1 MVLPS
6 LLFSQPIHTIIGGLL
21 TIHPNI
27 STQIM
32 AGKTHLGITDLLS
45 AHQAQILSIAEKHGA
60 SNVRVFGSVA
70 RGEANEDS
78 DIDFLVDYD
87 LEKIT
92 PWFPSGLLLDLE
104 QLLNRKVD
112 VATIDML
119 KDRIRDRV
127 LQTAQKL

>member
-1 MVLPS
+1 
-6 LLFSQPIHTIIGGLL
+6 
-21 TIHPNI
+21 
-27 STQIM
+27 M
-32 AGKTHLGITDLLS
+32 ASKIQLGIRDLLS
-45 AHQAQILSIAEKHGA
+45 AHQTQILLLAEKHGA

-104 QLLNRKVD
+104 QLLNCKVD
-112 VATIDML
+112 VATVDML

-127 LQTAQKL
+127 LQEAVAL

>member
-1 MVLPS
+1 
-6 LLFSQPIHTIIGGLL
+6 
-21 TIHPNI
+21 
-27 STQIM
+27 M
-32 AGKTHLGITDLLS
+32 ASKIQLGIKDLLS
-45 AHQAQILSIAEKHGA
+45 THQAQILSIAEKHGA

-112 VATIDML
+112 VATVDML

-127 LQTAQKL
+127 LLEAVAL

>member
-1 MVLPS
+1 
-6 LLFSQPIHTIIGGLL
+6 
-21 TIHPNI
+21 
-27 STQIM
+27 M
-32 AGKTHLGITDLLS
+32 ASKIQLGIRDLLS
-45 AHQAQILSIAEKHGA
+45 THQAQILSIAEKHGA

-104 QLLNRKVD
+104 QLLNCKVD
-112 VATIDML
+112 VATVDML

-127 LQTAQKL
+127 LLEAVAFLTSPQIWPEQCLCGQHPVIVKT

>member
-1 MVLPS
+1 
-6 LLFSQPIHTIIGGLL
+6 
-21 TIHPNI
+21 
-27 STQIM
+27 M
-32 AGKTHLGITDLLS
+32 ASKIQLGIKDLLS
-45 AHQAQILSIAEKHGA
+45 AHQSQILSIAEKHGA

-112 VATIDML
+112 VATVDML
-119 KDRIRDRV
+119 KDRIRDRI
-127 LQTAQKL
+127 LLEAIAL

>member
-1 MVLPS
+1 MVS
-6 LLFSQPIHTIIGGLL
+6 EIQ
-21 TIHPNI
+21 
-27 STQIM
+27 
-32 AGKTHLGITDLLS
+32 LGISDLLS

-60 SNVRVFGSVA
+60 SNVRIFGSVA
-70 RGEANEDS
+70 RGEATESS

-112 VATIDML
+112 VATVDML

-127 LQTAQKL
+127 LLEAIAL

>member
-1 MVLPS
+1 
-6 LLFSQPIHTIIGGLL
+6 
-21 TIHPNI
+21 
-27 STQIM
+27 M
-32 AGKTHLGITDLLS
+32 ASKIHLGIKDILS
-45 AHQAQILSIAEKHGA
+45 SHQAQILLIAEKHGA

-70 RGEANEDS
+70 RGEANENS

-104 QLLNRKVD
+104 QLLNCKVD
-112 VATIDML
+112 VATVDML

-127 LQTAQKL
+127 LQEAVAL